1 MDSLKV
7 LIVDDSPIISRKLT
21 MMVELLGYK
30 VVKTAATGTEAI
42 AAYRACR
49 PDVVTMDITMP
60 DMDGI
65 EATRRIMAEFP
76 DAKIV
81 MVTSHGQ
88 EKMVLDALKAGAKGY
103 VLKPF
108 DGNKVSEA
116 IQKAC
121 KRVVLKDKLPT
132 DTPTAEPAE
141 GDTKPAAPQV
151 SG

>member
-65 EATRRIMAEFP
+65 EATRRIVGEFP

-88 EKMVLDALKAGAKGY
+88 ERMVLEALKAGAKGY

-108 DGNKVSEA
+108 DGKKVSEA

-121 KRVVLKDKLPT
+121 QRVVLKDKL
-132 DTPTAEPAE
+132 APAPAQGE
-141 GDTKPAAPQV
+141 LGQPAAPA
-151 SG
+151 GAAADPH